1 MRYLPYLSLVAAAG
15 ALAQSVSI
23 QFKSVDRTILS
34 DRLGRV
40 STNNSERAQRL
51 MEMFREAGCTGDR
64 LREQPVKGSKVPNV
78 ICTHPGQS
86 GDTIVVGARL
96 DWWGSAGQGVV
107 DNWSGA
113 VLLPTLYQSLPEG
126 PRRHTFVFVGFSD
139 RESAAEGSRQF
150 VRQMSREERQR
161 VRAMI
166 QLTSLGTAPA
176 RVWMKQSDPKL
187 INDLAR
193 VAAALKVPVTGVNID
208 EEIPKD
214 DAAAFREAKIP
225 TLSMYSLTAETFPIL
240 GTARDTVEAIRPGDY
255 YDTYRLVAA
264 YLMLLDA
271 TLAPPAAPPAQ

>member
-1 MRYLPYLSLVAAAG
+1 MMRLFAYLPLLAAAL
-15 ALAQSVSI
+15 LAQSVSI

-34 DRLGRV
+34 NRLSQV
-40 STNNSERAQRL
+40 STNNAERAQRL
-51 MEMFREAGCTGDR
+51 LQMFREAGCTGDR
-64 LREQPVKGSKVPNV
+64 LREQQVKGSKVPNV

-86 GDTIVVGARL
+86 EDMIVVGARL

-113 VLLPTLYQSLPEG
+113 VLLPTLYQSLPDG

-139 RESAAEGSRQF
+139 RESSAEGSRQF
-150 VRQMSREERQR
+150 VRQLSREQRER

-193 VAAALKVPVTGVNID
+193 VAAAMKVPVTGVNIE

-214 DAAAFREAKIP
+214 DAAAFRDVKIP
-225 TLSMYSLTAETFPIL
+225 TLSMYSLTAETAPVL

-255 YDTYRLVAA
+255 YDTYRLLAA

-271 TLAPPAAPPAQ
+271 TLSPPAQ